1 MIQIKISITY
11 IASFVYPRA
20 LNSPLGVQAKCPNYM
35 QNTPFYS
42 FLCVLCSIFRQF
54 CLLFCCLSDDF
65 YAFLQAQTHKHYQN
79 ITNFRKKSDIC
90 VISKPQYL
98 QGPGS
103 PISWYFLRELCRKG
117 KITTLKFG
125 NSWLINV
132 DELYAF
138 FKGGSER
145 K

>member
-1 MIQIKISITY
+1 MYIPKLRRISDVIKEM
-11 IASFVYPRA
+11 
-20 LNSPLGVQAKCPNYM
+20 K
-35 QNTPFYS
+35 
-42 FLCVLCSIFRQF
+42 
-54 CLLFCCLSDDF
+54 
-65 YAFLQAQTHKHYQN
+65 AQDHN
-79 ITNFRKKSDIC
+79 
-90 VISKPQYL
+90 
-98 QGPGS
+98 S

-138 FKGGSER
+138 FKGGGER